1 MKRHW
6 RRGHR
11 DDQCSHGT
19 QRSSGQMLRPE
30 KQHRTP
36 RKTTRPERVC
46 DSPSH
51 PEPSLILHLQ
61 FAEPVLHPGVGLRA
75 AGRKRRKNALRA
87 SGAARNQEAKPVIPS
102 AFTDLQLSPP
112 ADRIHVKL
120 ATSHLFSS
128 SVICMRTKSVGWHHR
143 SPVLPTACWPG
154 KLTCRD

>member
-1 MKRHW
+1 MTSVLM
-6 RRGHR
+6 GLR
-11 DDQCSHGT
+11 DHQGRCSVQKNNTEHHAKPLDLKGCVT
-19 QRSSGQMLRPE
+19 HPG
-30 KQHRTP
+30 
-36 RKTTRPERVC
+36 
-46 DSPSH
+46 H

-128 SVICMRTKSVGWHHR
+128 SVICVRTKSAG
-143 SPVLPTACWPG
+143 
-154 KLTCRD
+154 